1 MIDYL
6 ARVELEVD
14 RNVLEL
20 LCLLPDVDETN
31 KTFYADVW
39 QPQEIQ
45 HGLILDRLQQ
55 DLGRTAAEPHLEVS
69 FKIKILGTL
78 ANLSPI
84 QDVAKLLYFLTGAST
99 ERQAV
104 LAYNQI
110 NAGMIE
116 LGESAIA
123 ETIITPI
130 KQQEPGHFA
139 FYQMSATAMIQDG
152 VLKPWQLYLAQVL
165 REKSYNLVGTNA
177 MDRYK
182 ADMGQLVTAL
192 GLDAD
197 LEAYAREV
205 GRLEARLL
213 WANQNGMEFPPYI
226 LKALRESVDLY
237 TERQQREGSAAA
249 LAVLSSLAAPCA
261 PSGSAFPPRSQTEDV
276 SAPSSPRQ
284 SRALRSRPLTRRDL
298 GQLGGLNYYYPSA
311 TFSVVCFR
319 MLSIDSEFMAK
330 KEGALELEGT
340 VVEAL
345 PNAMFRVE
353 LANGHKV
360 LATISGKMRQHYIR
374 ILPSDRV
381 VVELSAYDLTRGRI
395 VYRHK

>member
-1 MIDYL
+1 VPRQPITQQKIAEHVQRLGDLFQPIDLDSVDRTIRNPQAVADKYGHVIDYL

-20 LCLLPDVDETN
+20 LCLLPDVDDTN

-55 DLGRTAAEPHLEVS
+55 DLGRAAAEPHLEVS
-69 FKIKILGTL
+69 FKIKILGAL

-110 NAGMIE
+110 NAGMQE
-116 LGESAIA
+116 LGETAIS

-139 FYQMSATAMIQDG
+139 FYQMSATAMIQDE
-152 VLKPWQLYLAQVL
+152 VLKPWQLYLARVL

-182 ADMGQLVTAL
+182 ADMGGVVADL

-197 LEAYAREV
+197 LEGYAREV

-213 WANQNGMEFPPYI
+213 WANRNGMEFPPYI

-237 TERQQREGSAAA
+237 EERLRD
-249 LAVLSSLAAPCA
+249 SSLAA
-261 PSGSAFPPRSQTEDV
+261 R
-276 SAPSSPRQ
+276 
-284 SRALRSRPLTRRDL
+284 
-298 GQLGGLNYYYPSA
+298 
-311 TFSVVCFR
+311 
-319 MLSIDSEFMAK
+319 
-330 KEGALELEGT
+330 
-340 VVEAL
+340 
-345 PNAMFRVE
+345 
-353 LANGHKV
+353 
-360 LATISGKMRQHYIR
+360 
-374 ILPSDRV
+374 
-381 VVELSAYDLTRGRI
+381 
-395 VYRHK
+395 